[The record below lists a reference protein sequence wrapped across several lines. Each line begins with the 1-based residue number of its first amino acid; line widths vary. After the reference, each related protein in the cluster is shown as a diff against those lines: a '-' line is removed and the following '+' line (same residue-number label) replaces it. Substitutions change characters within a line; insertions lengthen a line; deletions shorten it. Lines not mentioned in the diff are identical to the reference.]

1 MKQTVCV
8 PLIINLMGMS
18 HLDAG
23 NIILSD
29 VQDLFP
35 KQGNTCP
42 H

>member
-1 MKQTVCV
+1 
-8 PLIINLMGMS
+8 MGMS

-29 VQDLFP
+29 VQELFP
-35 KQGNTCP
+35 KQDNTCS